1 MKKRLL
7 MTGLVLVFV
16 MAVTVMF
23 TGCGPANLQEFVE
36 TDTELNAQIE
46 GIAAGSG
53 MEIEIVE
60 NTMYFTAT
68 AEEAY
73 EGDMM
78 ELAKEE
84 YAKALEAEDEQFEAV
99 VDDVEESTGFDVN
112 LEIRFNDK
120 SGTEI
125 LSKVY
130 N

>member
-23 TGCGPANLQEFVE
+23 TGCGPANLQEFIE
-36 TDTELNAQIE
+36 TDTELQAQIE
-46 GIAAGSG
+46 GIAAGAN
-53 MEIEIVE
+53 MEIEVVE

-68 AEEAY
+68 AEDAY
-73 EGDMM
+73 EGDLM
-78 ELAKEE
+78 EVAKEE
-84 YAKALEAEDEQFEAV
+84 YAKALEAENATFESV
-99 VDDVEESTGFDVN
+99 VDDIEESTGFDVN

-120 SGTEI
+120 NGTEI

>member
-1 MKKRLL
+1 MKKRIL

-84 YAKALEAEDEQFEAV
+84 YAKALEAENDQFEAV

>member
-1 MKKRLL
+1 MKKRIL